1 MRTPSP
7 TRGLRAAPLFLAALL
22 AACGGGVEE
31 TKKEAHENTFIDTA
45 GRLALA
51 EKDARTLR
59 VHDLDSNAV
68 EASYTLDHVP
78 SALYA
83 SPGGRYA
90 LAVQRT
96 QDQVQMVDAGV
107 WQEDH
112 GDHLHDYRQASKLM
126 GSKLTGVRPTHYDVQ
141 AGKQAA
147 FFMDGSSA
155 ANPVQNAGV
164 RVFTDASLASGTNGG
179 LVASLDLNAPIHGL
193 AEPVNDKLLAV
204 SRASDAPDTL
214 PTHLTLY
221 TRSGSGYT
229 WARKIP
235 TRCDGMHG
243 SSSSGNT
250 TVAGCLG
257 GMLVVRHT
265 GASSTDDGRL
275 VATPL
280 RVGTL
285 AGHVRLPDHFIGI
298 ATEGTAPA
306 PVTTRFYALNGE
318 TGTVSD
324 FVPQGWETGRQRRA
338 HGFDRSGQRFFILD
352 DQGSLIVAQRSGSAW
367 TNLTRVSGAIPRM
380 PAAAPWP
387 AFAANGAKDEVYL
400 SDPEARQLVVIDSQT
415 GAIKARR
422 DLGFVPSLITWTG
435 ITR

>member
-1 MRTPSP
+1 MQHALWRPQ
-7 TRGLRAAPLFLAALL
+7 RALALSLIAIALL
-22 AACGGGVEE
+22 TACGGGVEKDEDDHGDE
-31 TKKEAHENTFIDTA
+31 TVFIDTA

-51 EKDARTLR
+51 EKDAKTVR
-59 VHDLDSNAV
+59 VHDLDGNAV
-68 EASYTLDHVP
+68 EASYTLDNVP
-78 SALYA
+78 SALYT

-96 QDQVQMVDAGV
+96 QDQVQIVDAGI

-112 GDHLHDYRQASKLM
+112 VDHLHDYKQASRLL
-126 GSKLTGVRPTHYDVQ
+126 GVKLTGPRPTHYDVQ

-147 FFMDGSSA
+147 FFMDGNSA
-155 ANPVQNAGV
+155 ANPVQSAGV
-164 RVFTDASLASGTNGG
+164 RLFTDASLASAGT
-179 LVASLDLNAPIHGL
+179 VASLDLPAPLHGL
-193 AEPVNDKLLAV
+193 AEPVNDKLLAAT
-204 SRASDAPDTL
+204 RAADAPDTL

-221 TRSGSGYT
+221 TRNGSAYT
-229 WARKIP
+229 LGKQIP
-235 TRCDGMHG
+235 TRCNGMHG
-243 SSSSGNT
+243 SSSSGST

-265 GASSTDDGRL
+265 GASTVDDGRF

-285 AGHVRLPDHFIGI
+285 AGHPRLPDHFIGI
-298 ATEGTAPA
+298 ATEGAAPA

-318 TGTVSD
+318 AGTVSD
-324 FVPQGWETGRQRRA
+324 FLPQGWDTGRVRRA

-352 DQGSLIVAQRSGSAW
+352 DQGTLIVAQRNGSAW
-367 TNLTRVSGAIPRM
+367 SNLARVSGAIPRM

-387 AFAANGAKDEVYL
+387 AFAANGAKNEVYL

-422 DLGFVPSLITWTG
+422 DLGFTPSLITWTG